1 MKSYSLEKNFQ
12 FVALSKINLLSDAM
26 QSSLSFHF
34 SKIKRF
40 DERINTFQN
49 YTNQDFL
56 MNNVALNSDFYG
68 YIKNNRKQIESELD
82 SLFDQYKK
90 YKVQVN
96 EISLDLKN
104 SEKTNN
110 KVVEKDGV
118 ICFNSSSKYEK
129 DFLNQL
135 EQLEHESENL
145 LTKIELEQKQLFEKT
160 DSLIERMRK
169 QF

>member
-110 KVVEKDGV
+110 KIVEKDGV